1 MSLHVALTIVA
12 LLAVQTPAQE
22 SRPSIDPELREM
34 ALRALVRQA
43 DTPKLIAMYDA
54 EKDPEHRE
62 LILRHLA
69 DRGDKQAREKVI
81 AVARQD
87 PDADLRERAVRL
99 LGAHGESSVLIEL
112 YDQQK
117 DAEIKEVILR
127 QFGQRDDA
135 ASRQKLL
142 AVVKGE
148 TDSDLRETATRA
160 LAAHA
165 PTSFL
170 IELFDTV
177 RDATV
182 RETLIREFGRRK
194 DDAARDKLLAIVSG
208 R

>member
-1 MSLHVALTIVA
+1 MSLHVAVTVVA

-22 SRPSIDPELREM
+22 SRSSIDPELREL
-34 ALRALVRQA
+34 ALRALVQQA
-43 DTPKLIAMYDA
+43 ETPKLIAMYDA
-54 EKDPEHRE
+54 EKTQEHRE

-69 DRGDKQAREKVI
+69 NRGDQQAREKLI

-87 PDADLRERAVRL
+87 ADMDLRERAVRL

-117 DAEIKEVILR
+117 DREIKEVILR
-127 QFGQRDDA
+127 QLGQRSDA

-142 AVVKGE
+142 AIVKGE
-148 TDSDLRETATRA
+148 TDGDLRETAVRA

-165 PTSFL
+165 PTSLL

-182 RETLIREFGRRK
+182 RETVIRELGRRR
-194 DDAARDKLLAIVSG
+194 DDAARDKLLAIVKG
-208 R
+208 